1 MLRWTLLRL
10 VTYPV
15 LTFTVGWLR
24 WPPLRVRCWQPPP
37 HPHRG
42 HFRQRRWMW
51 SQDEARHVCSFYCS
65 SSSTWLKLKV
75 SLRSYSKIRVVARR
89 GIGGFSRSCL
99 GFDSRSSRFPVLVY
113 LAAIFIPWIEIA
125 ARTELLRSIAF
136 RWGNVLSQDLPSTAK
151 QWWTNFVPFEHF
163 SWATWRLIG
172 P

>member
-42 HFRQRRWMW
+42 HYRQRRWMW
-51 SQDEARHVCSFYCS
+51 SQDEARHVCSFYWS

-99 GFDSRSSRFPVLVY
+99 GFDSRSSHFPVRGLSSCNLHSVDSDSSSNWTITKHSFQMGQRPKPG
-113 LAAIFIPWIEIA
+113 LTVNSQAVMNK
-125 ARTELLRSIAF
+125 LCSI
-136 RWGNVLSQDLPSTAK
+136 
-151 QWWTNFVPFEHF
+151 
-163 SWATWRLIG
+163 WAL
-172 P
+172 